1 MIAIEAC
8 EARKA
13 PMKVSMVSGN
23 KPSSALM
30 PKFKK
35 AIKKQVANI
44 HQYINNGESFDLV
57 HGSVK
62 LFKKLREE
70 IKSRNVSKATTEEK
84 NRLLEEINVCQPIDP
99 NEQCFSKCQ
108 PKDDT
113 SYLWCNTRRSWSV
126 CRCQL
131 REAII
136 EYFNKKKNEFLKPTQ
151 KKPWLSE
158 TEVALIT
165 SLVVVLFL
173 ELVSA
178 SVGF

>member
-1 MIAIEAC
+1 MSIFILSSWIASMIAIEAC

-84 NRLLEEINVCQPIDP
+84 KSSFRRNKCMSTYR
-99 NEQCFSKCQ
+99 SK
-108 PKDDT
+108 
-113 SYLWCNTRRSWSV
+113 
-126 CRCQL
+126 
-131 REAII
+131 
-136 EYFNKKKNEFLKPTQ
+136 
-151 KKPWLSE
+151 
-158 TEVALIT
+158 
-165 SLVVVLFL
+165 
-173 ELVSA
+173 
-178 SVGF
+178 